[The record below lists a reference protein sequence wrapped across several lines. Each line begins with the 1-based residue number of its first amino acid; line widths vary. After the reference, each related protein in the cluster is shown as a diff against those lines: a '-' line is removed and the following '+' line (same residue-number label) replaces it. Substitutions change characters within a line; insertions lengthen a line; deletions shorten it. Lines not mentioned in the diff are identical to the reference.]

1 MVLKAASEK
10 VPGIRKPFLSS
21 VIYICANS
29 RQPLMA
35 QCSEHRGPRRRLLAE
50 AALRTA
56 HSAAVPASGAPQPP
70 LSISG
75 TPPTSAGRQTGCDNS

>member
-35 QCSEHRGPRRRLLAE
+35 QCSEHRGPRGPATSPCLPGRAD
-50 AALRTA
+50 
-56 HSAAVPASGAPQPP
+56 HSFPEG
-70 LSISG
+70 
-75 TPPTSAGRQTGCDNS
+75 